1 MHFCICVFIAL
12 ICLVTAVLFTEVFPK
27 WFKAILAILGSFTS
41 GWAISILIRKIAE
54 WSGAYSKPELMPVGL
69 IAAGIILILVIIV
82 TMILKKT
89 KAK

>member
-12 ICLVTAVLFTEVFPK
+12 ICLVTAVLFTEAFPK

-69 IAAGIILILVIIV
+69 LYSHILF
-82 TMILKKT
+82 
-89 KAK
+89 